1 MKISKKYYDFL
12 LDDSEV
18 DILEGTTFSGKTTTA
33 INTKFLYM
41 MNKSKRKKH
50 LIAGESLGT
59 VVSNILSTGDCG
71 LLDNYPEIELYLNG
85 SNEQKLPHL
94 KIDDNIIYLVG
105 YSDVARFKKVLG
117 GQFGAVFIDEANISD
132 MGFIRELFLPRFEY
146 CCMTLNPD
154 NPDKEIYTEII
165 NRARPI
171 DKYKDSVPKWIWE
184 ELNKGTPMK
193 KWRYWFFGFDDN
205 PTMTEEKREQ
215 LLSSLLPETR
225 EYQTKIL
232 GKRTKG
238 TGLIFIL
245 PKDNIVNEN
254 EAMFENP
261 QETDVDRLI
270 RRQFKKLTIGI
281 DTAYSRESKD
291 TFAFILSGIT
301 MTGQL
306 IILEEMVLNNK
317 GRTEPLTPSDIAI
330 KVDEFVDYCTSKWGI
345 IKNVFIDSADQA
357 TITECQKFR
366 KLNGRSYSI
375 FPAWKQTKVIDRINL
390 QNSWIA
396 KKNYL
401 IVDHCENHIKE
412 HNTYSWL
419 PNKDEPE
426 DANDHTINAS
436 QYSWLPYKQEIGV
449 IK

>member
-1 MKISKKYYDFL
+1 MEISKKYYDFM
-12 LDDSEV
+12 LDDAEV

-41 MNKSKRKKH
+41 LKKSKRKKH

-71 LLDNYPEIELYLNG
+71 LLDNFPDIELYLNG

-94 KIDDNIIYLVG
+94 KIDDDIVYLVG

-117 GQFGAVFIDEANISD
+117 GQFGAVFIDEANIAD

-146 CCMTLNPD
+146 LCMTLNPD

-171 DKYKDSVPKWIWE
+171 EKYKDSIPSWIWL
-184 ELNKGTPMK
+184 ELNKGVENK
-193 KWRYWFFGFDDN
+193 NWRYWFFGFKDN
-205 PTMTEEKREQ
+205 PILTPEREQ
-215 LLSSLLPETR
+215 QLMTSLLPETR

-245 PKDNIVNEN
+245 PNDNIITE
-254 EAMFENP
+254 
-261 QETDVDRLI
+261 ETA
-270 RRQFKKLTIGI
+270 KKKQYVKYTIGV
-281 DTAYSRESKD
+281 DTAYSRKSDD

-301 MTGQL
+301 NKGEL
-306 IILEEMVLNNK
+306 VILEEVVLNNK
-317 GRTEPLTPSDIAI
+317 GMTNPYSPSDIAVKI
-330 KVDEFVDYCTSKWGI
+330 DEFIEYCSKKWGI
-345 IKNVFIDSADQA
+345 VKSIFIDSADQG
-357 TITECQKFR
+357 TITECQKYR
-366 KLNGRSYSI
+366 KMMARSYNI

-390 QNSWIA
+390 QNGFIA
-396 KKNYL
+396 RGNYL
-401 IVDHCENHIKE
+401 IIDTCKNHIKE

-426 DANDHTINAS
+426 DANDHTINSS
-436 QYSWLPYKQEIGV
+436 QYSWLPYKTMIGV
-449 IK
+449 EN